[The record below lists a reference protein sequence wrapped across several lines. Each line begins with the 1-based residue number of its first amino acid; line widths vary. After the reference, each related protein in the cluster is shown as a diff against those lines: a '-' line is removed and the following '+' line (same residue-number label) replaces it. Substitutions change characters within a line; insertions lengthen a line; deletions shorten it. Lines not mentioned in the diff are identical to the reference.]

1 MLNTLQLMMLPLAL
15 TVACAPQDKG
25 AGALDVAA
33 IDLDASE
40 AARLATRMLDLIE
53 NEVVPKTEKGTREG
67 SKLFGAGIFR
77 KDNLETVIAE
87 TNNEK
92 EWPLFHGEVHALK
105 KYWELPRDKRPAP
118 SELIM
123 IATHEPC
130 PLCLSAITWMGIERF
145 YFLFTYEDSRDEF
158 GIPHDFRMLEEIFRC
173 KGGNY
178 APDNHYFS
186 SASIADLIA
195 KCPEADRNALE
206 ARVTRIKAKYDE
218 MSAVYQANK
227 EASDIPLK

>member
-1 MLNTLQLMMLPLAL
+1 MHMTRLVPILFLITAAGCVRQEAKTDPVAATAL
-15 TVACAPQDKG
+15 TPP
-25 AGALDVAA
+25 
-33 IDLDASE
+33 E

-53 NEVVPKTEKGTREG
+53 KEIVPKTERGTREG

-92 EWPLFHGEVHALK
+92 DWPLYHGEVHALK
-105 KYWELPRDKRPAP
+105 KYWELPKDRRPAP

-130 PLCLSAITWMGIERF
+130 PLCLSAITWMGIDRF
-145 YFLFTYEDSRDEF
+145 YYLFTYEDSRDEF
-158 GIPHDFRMLEEIFRC
+158 GIPHDFRMLGEIFRC
-173 KGGNY
+173 EGGNY
-178 APDNHYFS
+178 APENHYWT
-186 SASIADLIA
+186 SASIAELVA
-195 KCPEADRNALE
+195 KCDEADRTALE
-206 ARVTRIKAKYDE
+206 ARVVAIKAKYDE

-227 EASDIPLK
+227 AASDIPLK